1 MVKRCLNPIKSYN
14 KYIDSLKSTLP
25 PHMRCHRTLH
35 ENDISYCCK
44 NCCKGE
50 SSCMCSSCFDLKKHE
65 VILSVFTH
73 LQGHKYVCNRTSG
86 TGCCD
91 CGDPESWDRDHW
103 CDKHRNVKEVPDC
116 DQLLPEE

>member
-1 MVKRCLNPIKSYN
+1 MVKRCLNPNKSYN

-73 LQGHKYVCNRTSG
+73 
-86 TGCCD
+86 
-91 CGDPESWDRDHW
+91 
-103 CDKHRNVKEVPDC
+103 
-116 DQLLPEE
+116 